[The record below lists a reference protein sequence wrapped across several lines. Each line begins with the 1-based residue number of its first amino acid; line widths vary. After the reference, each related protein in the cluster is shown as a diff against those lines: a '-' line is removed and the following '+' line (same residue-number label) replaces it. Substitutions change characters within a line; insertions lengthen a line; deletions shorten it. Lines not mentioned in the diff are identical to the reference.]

1 MAAEADAAVRE
12 ALANACQR
20 IRCRVI
26 ETLRVGAF
34 HAAKAMA
41 SPHPTAA
48 TTIDLR
54 RSHSRRGMAHASPLY
69 ARLIQTEI
77 AASQDARNPVLAVRV
92 NHEIVLAVVDVGTVL
107 ALPGLVL
114 RVLLGHPRETVAI
127 RHETAAVADVD
138 GQPQNAP
145 VPVPVFLAAT
155 ETTSL
160 R

>member
-1 MAAEADAAVRE
+1 
-12 ALANACQR
+12 
-20 IRCRVI
+20 
-26 ETLRVGAF
+26 
-34 HAAKAMA
+34 
-41 SPHPTAA
+41 
-48 TTIDLR
+48 
-54 RSHSRRGMAHASPLY
+54 MAHASPLY

-107 ALPGLVL
+107 ALRGLVL
-114 RVLLGHPRETVAI
+114 RVLLGHPRETVPI

-145 VPVPVFLAAT
+145 VPVPAFLAAT

>member
-1 MAAEADAAVRE
+1 MAAEADDAVRE

-20 IRCRVI
+20 ISCRVI

-77 AASQDARNPVLAVRV
+77 AASQDARNPALAVRV

-107 ALPGLVL
+107 ALPAL
-114 RVLLGHPRETVAI
+114 VLLGHPRETVPI

-145 VPVPVFLAAT
+145 VPVPAFLAAT